1 MRVAYLTILP
11 RTGTVY
17 WDNSHHVRSGADTR
31 ADSGSRD
38 ARARLAELEVRLV
51 EREAELAAFKTE
63 LRGLQDAYLDKMG
76 AWHAQLAELDAAV
89 ADAEIRAGLRPAADP
104 DESDD
109 DHGNTEANE
118 DEMPAGASRPAPSDD
133 LRRVFR
139 DVAKAIHP
147 DLAPNDPTRY
157 RRHSLMAE
165 ANRAYANRDEDR
177 LRLILRAWQR
187 NADVLPDDR
196 SGTARDRILRAMADI
211 DARLLAIEMELAD
224 LRRSAIW
231 QLKIKIDDARAQGW
245 DLFSEMAMHIK
256 REISRANA
264 RLAVFRRAA
273 GE

>member
-1 MRVAYLTILP
+1 MSDRALTPAPTPDLAN
-11 RTGTVY
+11 T
-17 WDNSHHVRSGADTR
+17 
-31 ADSGSRD
+31 
-38 ARARLAELEVRLV
+38 RARLAELEVRLA

-89 ADAEIRAGLRPAADP
+89 ADAEIRAGLRPAAEPDDP
-104 DESDD
+104 DDAEAD
-109 DHGNTEANE
+109 EANE
-118 DEMPAGASRPAPSDD
+118 DEVRASRAAPSDD

-187 NADVLPDDR
+187 HADVLPDDR
-196 SGTARDRILRAMADI
+196 SGTARDRILRDIADI
-211 DARLLAIEMELAD
+211 DARLLAIEMELTD

-231 QLKIKIDDARAQGW
+231 QLKCKIDGARAQGW
-245 DLFSEMAMHIK
+245 DLLSEMAMHIK

-264 RLAVFRRAA
+264 RLAMLRRAA

>member
-1 MRVAYLTILP
+1 MSERALTPAPAPDLE
-11 RTGTVY
+11 
-17 WDNSHHVRSGADTR
+17 A
-31 ADSGSRD
+31 
-38 ARARLAELEVRLV
+38 ARARLAELENRLA

-76 AWHAQLAELDAAV
+76 AWHAQLNELDAAV
-89 ADAEIRAGLRPAADP
+89 ADLEIRAGLRPADEP

-109 DHGNTEANE
+109 ADAGETDD
-118 DEMPAGASRPAPSDD
+118 DEPRARASRPAPSDD

-139 DVAKAIHP
+139 DLAKAIHP

-177 LRLILRAWQR
+177 LRLILHAWQR
-187 NADVLPDDR
+187 HADVLPDDR
-196 SGTARDRILRAMADI
+196 PGTARDRILRDIADI
-211 DARLLAIEMELAD
+211 DTRLLAIEIELAD

-231 QLKIKIDDARAQGW
+231 QLKTKIDDARAQGW
-245 DLFSEMAMHIK
+245 DLLSEMVMHIK

-264 RLAVFRRAA
+264 RLAVLRRSA

>member
-1 MRVAYLTILP
+1 MSERALTPAPAPDLE
-11 RTGTVY
+11 
-17 WDNSHHVRSGADTR
+17 
-31 ADSGSRD
+31 D
-38 ARARLAELEVRLV
+38 AQSRLAALEQRLAD
-51 EREAELAAFKTE
+51 REAELAAFKTE

-89 ADAEIRAGLRPAADP
+89 ADMETRAGLRPAVEP
-104 DESDD
+104 DEDEPADDSSDD
-109 DHGNTEANE
+109 DIQ
-118 DEMPAGASRPAPSDD
+118 PSASRPAPSDD

-147 DLAPNDPTRY
+147 DLAPNDPARY

-177 LRLILRAWQR
+177 LRLILHAWRR

-196 SGTARDRILRAMADI
+196 PGTARDRILRDIADI
-211 DARLLAIEMELAD
+211 DARLLAIDIELAD

-245 DLFSEMAMHIK
+245 DLFNEMAMHIK

-264 RLAVFRRAA
+264 RLAVLRRAA

>member
-1 MRVAYLTILP
+1 MSERALTPAPTPDLE
-11 RTGTVY
+11 
-17 WDNSHHVRSGADTR
+17 N
-31 ADSGSRD
+31 
-38 ARARLAELEVRLV
+38 ARARLADLEVRLAG
-51 EREAELAAFKTE
+51 REAELAAFKTE
-63 LRGLQDAYLDKMG
+63 LRELQDAYLDKMS

-89 ADAEIRAGLRPAADP
+89 ADAEIRAGLRPAAEP
-104 DESDD
+104 DDADADEGS
-109 DHGNTEANE
+109 E
-118 DEMPAGASRPAPSDD
+118 DEAHASRPAPSDD

-196 SGTARDRILRAMADI
+196 PGTARDRILRDIADI
-211 DARLLAIEMELAD
+211 DARLLSIEMELAD

-245 DLFSEMAMHIK
+245 DLLSEMAMHIK
-256 REISRANA
+256 REISRGNA
-264 RLAVFRRAA
+264 RLAVLRRAA

>member
-1 MRVAYLTILP
+1 M
-11 RTGTVY
+11 
-17 WDNSHHVRSGADTR
+17 ADRR
-31 ADSGSRD
+31 AQR
-38 ARARLAELEVRLV
+38 EVRLA
-51 EREAELAAFKTE
+51 EREAELAAFQTE

-89 ADAEIRAGLRPAADP
+89 ADAEIRAGLRPAAEPIESEDGDA
-104 DESDD
+104 DEM
-109 DHGNTEANE
+109 NE
-118 DEMPAGASRPAPSDD
+118 DEIRASRPAPSDD
-133 LRRVFR
+133 LRRMFR

-177 LRLILRAWQR
+177 LRLILRAWHR

-196 SGTARDRILRAMADI
+196 SGTARDRILRAIADI

-231 QLKIKIDDARAQGW
+231 QLKIKVDDARAQGW

-256 REISRANA
+256 REISRANT
-264 RLAVFRRAA
+264 RLAVLRRTA

>member
-1 MRVAYLTILP
+1 MSERALTPAPAPDLE
-11 RTGTVY
+11 
-17 WDNSHHVRSGADTR
+17 
-31 ADSGSRD
+31 D
-38 ARARLAELEVRLV
+38 ARAKLAELEIRLV
-51 EREAELAAFKTE
+51 EREAELGAFKTE

-76 AWHAQLAELDAAV
+76 AWHAQLADLDAAV

-109 DHGNTEANE
+109 ADA
-118 DEMPAGASRPAPSDD
+118 DETSDDEVRASRPAPSDD

-196 SGTARDRILRAMADI
+196 PGTARDRILRDIADI
-211 DARLLAIEMELAD
+211 DARLLEIEMELAD

-231 QLKIKIDDARAQGW
+231 QLKIKIDDARTQGW
-245 DLFSEMAMHIK
+245 DLVSEMVMHIK

-264 RLAVFRRAA
+264 RLAMLRRAA

>member
-1 MRVAYLTILP
+1 MSERALTPAPAPDLE
-11 RTGTVY
+11 
-17 WDNSHHVRSGADTR
+17 
-31 ADSGSRD
+31 D
-38 ARARLAELEVRLV
+38 AQSRLAALETRLA

-89 ADAEIRAGLRPAADP
+89 ADMEIRAGLRPAVEP
-104 DESDD
+104 DEDDSSDD
-109 DHGNTEANE
+109 SNE
-118 DEMPAGASRPAPSDD
+118 DDILAGASRPAPSDD

-147 DLAPNDPTRY
+147 DLAPNDPARY

-177 LRLILRAWQR
+177 LRLILHAWQR

-196 SGTARDRILRAMADI
+196 PGTVRDRILRDIADI
-211 DARLLAIEMELAD
+211 DARLLAIDIELAD

-231 QLKIKIDDARAQGW
+231 QLKIKVDAALAQGW
-245 DLFSEMAMHIK
+245 DLFNEMAMHIK

-264 RLAVFRRAA
+264 RLAVLRRTA